1 MRPFRAP
8 LAAALLA
15 GCALLSP
22 PQPEPTKDVLSKL
35 PDVNPHEH
43 GRDGSVVVLRPN
55 ASPAYDTTRM
65 AYTERP
71 YQLGYFRDHE
81 WAEPP
86 AQMIQKLMIETL
98 ERTSFFRSVLTP
110 PDTAR
115 AGYTV
120 RTELLELVQDYTR
133 SPPVTRLALRIEL
146 LGPAGQSLA
155 IRDMAVE
162 ERMRSAT
169 PYAGVVAANNVLA
182 QALQEL
188 AQFVLEHA
196 RQR

>member
-1 MRPFRAP
+1 MRPLRGV

-22 PQPEPTKDVLSKL
+22 PQREPTKDVLSKL
-35 PDVNPHEH
+35 PDAILRERGHA
-43 GRDGSVVVLRPN
+43 GSLMVLRPE

-86 AQMIQKLMIETL
+86 AQMIQRLLTETL
-98 ERTSFFRSVLTP
+98 ERTGLFRSVLTP
-110 PDTAR
+110 PDLAR
-115 AGYTV
+115 AGYTL
-120 RTELLELVQDYTR
+120 RSELLELVQDYTR
-133 SPPVTRLALRIEL
+133 SPPVARLALRVEL
-146 LGPAGQSLA
+146 LGPSGQSA
-155 IRDMAVE
+155 AGRDIVLE
-162 ERMRSAT
+162 ERMRAAT
-169 PYAGVVAANNVLA
+169 PYAGVVAANDALA
-182 QALQEL
+182 RALQDL

-196 RQR
+196 R